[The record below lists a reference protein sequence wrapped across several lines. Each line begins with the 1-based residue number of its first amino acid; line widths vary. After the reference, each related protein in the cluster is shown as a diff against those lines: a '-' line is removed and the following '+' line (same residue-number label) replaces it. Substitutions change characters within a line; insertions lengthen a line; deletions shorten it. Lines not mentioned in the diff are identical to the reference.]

1 MNRRRCILSSCK
13 DCSLQEVRCRA
24 HCLCHRFLRQRCPI
38 FTRSN
43 FSCFSKFLSI
53 SLHNNTSVY
62 KLVHD
67 EQYLSKAVKQGCLLH
82 IFSES
87 NWNGIVKWVE
97 DLHWYFKKRKKKK
110 AIAIQKSQIKYIIQ
124 TTRVVETKYRE
135 QDQTS
140 LNMLLVRFNQRQKL
154 YIVVHNNIYN
164 IIYVNIYTP
173 EYYIYI
179 YILYNLR
186 LQEWVR
192 FHSKSQTRKNRGP
205 HCFYRRKLCLQTWL
219 SQLYNKKK
227 NGKEN
232 VEKKT
237 KN

>member
-97 DLHWYFKKRKKKK
+97 DLHWYKKRKKKK
-110 AIAIQKSQIKYIIQ
+110 SRLRSKKVKLNTSSKWHESLKQSIVSKTRPHWTCSSFGLIKGRNYTLLYIII
-124 TTRVVETKYRE
+124 
-135 QDQTS
+135 
-140 LNMLLVRFNQRQKL
+140 F
-154 YIVVHNNIYN
+154 
-164 IIYVNIYTP
+164 II
-173 EYYIYI
+173 
-179 YILYNLR
+179 
-186 LQEWVR
+186 
-192 FHSKSQTRKNRGP
+192 
-205 HCFYRRKLCLQTWL
+205 
-219 SQLYNKKK
+219 
-227 NGKEN
+227 
-232 VEKKT
+232 
-237 KN
+237 